1 MQPEFLDRYALM
13 YVRTVVNNL
22 GPFVR
27 GITILRPE
35 IRDWRM
41 KTYLQMKWRG
51 THQGH
56 IMKLLNHQY
65 IYFWLKISKY
75 SRPHVEIKFLKEQK
89 KRTRDFKHYTSKWK
103 QSVDFTFI
111 IVKKNLSFF
120 FFYRI
125 TVFPNR
131 KKKQPTT
138 IIYFFTIS
146 RGFKKFISYDKDC
159 VAFLAPVTIWKKR
172 LKTKNVVWP
181 DT

>member
-1 MQPEFLDRYALM
+1 MQPEYLDRYAWM
-13 YVRTVVNNL
+13 YVQTVVNNL

-35 IRDWRM
+35 IRDWGM

-89 KRTRDFKHYTSKWK
+89 KDARLQALYIKMEAKRRLYFYNRE
-103 QSVDFTFI
+103 
-111 IVKKNLSFF
+111 KKIFLL

-131 KKKQPTT
+131 KKNNPPQ
-138 IIYFFTIS
+138 
-146 RGFKKFISYDKDC
+146 
-159 VAFLAPVTIWKKR
+159 
-172 LKTKNVVWP
+172 
-181 DT
+181 

>member
-1 MQPEFLDRYALM
+1 MQPEYLDRYAWM
-13 YVRTVVNNL
+13 YVQTVVNNL

-35 IRDWRM
+35 IRDWGM

-120 FFYRI
+120 LQNNSL
-125 TVFPNR
+125 PQS

-172 LKTKNVVWP
+172 LKTKNVVWL

>member
-1 MQPEFLDRYALM
+1 MQPEFLDRYAWM
-13 YVRTVVNNL
+13 YVQTVVNNL

-35 IRDWRM
+35 IRDWGM

-51 THQGH
+51 AHQGH

-89 KRTRDFKHYTSKWK
+89 KKKRTRDFKHYTSKWK

-111 IVKKNLSFF
+111 IVKKKFLFF
-120 FFYRI
+120 LQNNSL
-125 TVFPNR
+125 PQS

>member
-1 MQPEFLDRYALM
+1 MQPEYLDRYAWM
-13 YVRTVVNNL
+13 YVQTVVNNL

-35 IRDWRM
+35 IRDWGM

-51 THQGH
+51 AHQGH

-89 KRTRDFKHYTSKWK
+89 KGDARLQALNIKMEAKRRLH
-103 QSVDFTFI
+103 
-111 IVKKNLSFF
+111 
-120 FFYRI
+120 FYREQKS
-125 TVFPNR
+125 FLQNNSLPQS

>member
-1 MQPEFLDRYALM
+1 MQPEYLDRYAWM
-13 YVRTVVNNL
+13 YVQTVVNNL

-35 IRDWRM
+35 IRDWGM

-89 KRTRDFKHYTSKWK
+89 KKDARLQALYIKMEAKRRLYFYNRE
-103 QSVDFTFI
+103 
-111 IVKKNLSFF
+111 KKSFF

-125 TVFPNR
+125 TVFPNQ
-131 KKKQPTT
+131 KKQPTT

>member
-1 MQPEFLDRYALM
+1 MQPEYLDRYAWM
-13 YVRTVVNNL
+13 YVQTVVNNL

-35 IRDWRM
+35 IRDWGM

-89 KRTRDFKHYTSKWK
+89 KKGRATSSIIHQNGSKASTLLLKSWK
-103 QSVDFTFI
+103 KIFLFFLQNNSLPQS
-111 IVKKNLSFF
+111 
-120 FFYRI
+120 
-125 TVFPNR
+125 

-138 IIYFFTIS
+138 IIIFFTIS
-146 RGFKKFISYDKDC
+146 RG
-159 VAFLAPVTIWKKR
+159 
-172 LKTKNVVWP
+172 
-181 DT
+181 